1 MAARTEPAVLFGST
15 SDAPTPVDTLGF
27 KPYVESV
34 ARFLESPTTMP
45 PLTISVEGEWGSGK
59 SSFMWQLQ
67 NRLCSS
73 TKDLVAIEF
82 NAWRHDK
89 DDSLWA
95 AFALQCTRDL
105 KSSLP
110 IRQQM
115 GGWLGLHLARLDGWK
130 GWAHLANLLVVATL
144 WFCLLLAG
152 PTLVA
157 VKGTEWTRQTLLRF
171 QTPAKSEKADDL
183 HPISGLLLY
192 LIVNGGV
199 FGLWGACLI
208 VGGSQLKKL
217 GNPLEADLE
226 KIVATPGYEGRVEFI
241 DRFHEDFK
249 KILNAYLGQRRAYI
263 FVDDLDRCDVPK
275 AADLMRALN
284 LMIHDDKRLIFI
296 IGMDREKVAAS
307 IASKYSSVLMYID
320 DGQDGPSPDKL
331 AFGYRF
337 LEKFI
342 QIQYRLP
349 QPRLTNLRAL
359 VGGPGGVSVPIL
371 EAVGLNESTDSINEH
386 AKAKSDQIA
395 IERRAVEVLLDRDGE
410 AVFTATEMVAPVFN
424 FNPRRIKQFLN
435 LFRLS
440 VFIANGLGLFDE
452 IQDRPVMTFEQLAK
466 FIAISMVWPSFVQL
480 LETDKSLVRSL
491 HETWLTAEPGT
502 EEGWLKVGRFR
513 YLLGYGCRT
522 ADGSPTPDAEDFSLA
537 LLDTE
542 PLLAITA
549 PIVRGKEE
557 TRNLRPNDVT
567 AKDVKAAG
575 EAAAVA
581 EPDIPSSQTAS
592 SRESVPVR
600 ALLEDLAES
609 YDATRRSMQ
618 PGDERTAA
626 MAALVRRSRTLAK
639 QIQDDPLIPLRLFE
653 EDGGPGHRVI
663 AIGAAQ
669 ALPPRPE
676 YLKIALDGISH
687 AQSAFEQFQAL
698 NLATRMLE
706 VMSEDQKLELRSA
719 LLEQQGVRID
729 ASDTSRWSLRSR
741 LLDQIGVRESSD
753 ALHL

>member
-1 MAARTEPAVLFGST
+1 MAAKTEPAVLFGST

-59 SSFMWQLQ
+59 SSFMWQLR
-67 NRLCSS
+67 NRLCSTS
-73 TKDLVAIEF
+73 EDLVAIEF

-95 AFALQCTRDL
+95 AFALQCTREL
-105 KSSLP
+105 KSNLC
-110 IRQQM
+110 IRKQI
-115 GGWLGLHLARLDGWK
+115 GGWWRLNLARLDGWK
-130 GWAHLANLLVVATL
+130 GWVHLAKLLVVATL
-144 WFCLLLAG
+144 WLCLFLAG
-152 PTLVA
+152 PTVLA
-157 VKGTEWTRQTLLRF
+157 VKGTGWTRQALLRL
-171 QTPAKSEKADDL
+171 QTSAKPDKTGDS
-183 HPISGLLLY
+183 HPISGLVLY

-199 FGLWGACLI
+199 LGLWAACLI
-208 VGGSQLKKL
+208 VGGSQVKKL
-217 GNPLEADLE
+217 GNPLETDLE
-226 KIVATPGYEGRVEFI
+226 KIVVTPGYEGRVEFI
-241 DRFHEDFK
+241 DRFHEDFR
-249 KILNAYLGQRRAYI
+249 KILDAYLGQRRAYV

-284 LMIHDDKRLIFI
+284 LMIDDDKRMIFV

-307 IASKYSSVLMYID
+307 IASKYSSVLTYID
-320 DGQDGPSPDKL
+320 DGQNGPSPDKL
-331 AFGYRF
+331 AFGYSF

-349 QPRLTNLRAL
+349 QPRMTNLRAL
-359 VGGPGGVSVPIL
+359 VGATGRVLGPTL
-371 EAVGLNESTDSINEH
+371 EAVGLKESADAIDEH
-386 AKAKSDQIA
+386 KKAKSDQIA

-410 AVFTATEMVAPVFN
+410 AVFAATEMVAPVFN

-480 LETDKSLVRSL
+480 LETDKFLFRSL
-491 HETWLTAEPGT
+491 QETWQTAKPGT
-502 EEGWLKVGRFR
+502 EEGWLKVSRFR

-549 PIVRGKEE
+549 PIVRAKTEA
-557 TRNLRPNDVT
+557 RNTTSNGV
-567 AKDVKAAG
+567 ASKDVNTVA
-575 EAAAVA
+575 EAAAVG
-581 EPDIPSSQTAS
+581 EPDMLSSQIAS
-592 SRESVPVR
+592 SRDPVPVR

-609 YDATRRSMQ
+609 YDATRKSMK

-626 MAALVRRSRTLAK
+626 MSALVRRSRTLAK
-639 QIQDDPLIPLRLFE
+639 QVQDDPIVPLRLFE
-653 EDGGPGHRVI
+653 EPGGPGNRVI
-663 AIGAAQ
+663 AIALAQ

-676 YLKIALDGISH
+676 YLKIALDGIAH

-698 NLATRMLE
+698 NLATRILE
-706 VMSEDQKLELRSA
+706 IMSEDEKGELRLA

-729 ASDTSRWSLRSR
+729 ASDSSRWSLRSR
-741 LLDQIGVRESSD
+741 LLDQIG
-753 ALHL
+753 AQKA